1 MDISRKPASIP
12 QSIIRGD
19 ETTMRT
25 SITAFLS
32 GVLLGPG
39 LPATALANGATASFP
54 AGGVVFHEEQHIS
67 IEREDLEIGLE
78 RIRVRYVFRSSAPG
92 PLRLTIG
99 FPMAKVALE
108 DGPDN
113 LGDRSAAT
121 DDPRNYMAFHVSANG
136 KAVKPKL
143 HEYAWVGDTNITARL
158 QALHV
163 PVFSDYNGRD
173 FGLQNLPKSTLKT
186 LTEAAFVTRYGKD
199 PTVYPQWRYQSVY
212 EWRQSFPP
220 GRSTVEIDYV
230 PMYGDVTTEAKYSLF
245 PGEGDD
251 RYCYDAAFKARFKDL
266 RARGVYTEPL
276 TLGYILRTARNWN
289 GPIGH
294 FRLKIVNPDHYQFS
308 FCPPTGLKLAGDGA
322 TWEAETFTPDRDID
336 LVFFSQ

>member
-1 MDISRKPASIP
+1 M
-12 QSIIRGD
+12 
-19 ETTMRT
+19 MRT
-25 SITAFLS
+25 SIRAFLS
-32 GVLLGPG
+32 GALLGLS

-54 AGGVVFHEEQHIS
+54 AGGVVFHEEKQIA
-67 IEREDLEIGLE
+67 IEREDLEISLE

-92 PLRLTIG
+92 PLHLTIG

-113 LGDRSAAT
+113 LGERSAAT
-121 DDPRNYMAFHVSANG
+121 DDPRNYMAFHVRANG

-163 PVFSDYNGRD
+163 PIFSDYNGRD
-173 FGLQNLPKSTLKT
+173 FGLQNLPESTLKA
-186 LTEAAFVTRYGKD
+186 LTEAEFATRYGKD
-199 PTVYPQWRYQSVY
+199 PTVYPLWYYQSVY
-212 EWRQSFPP
+212 EWRQTFPP

-230 PMYGDVTTEAKYSLF
+230 PMYGDITTEAKYSLF
-245 PGEGDD
+245 PGKGDD
-251 RYCYDAAFKARFKDL
+251 SYCYDAAFKARFKAL
-266 RARGVYTEPL
+266 RDQHVYTEPL

-289 GPIGH
+289 GPIGR
-294 FRLKIVNPDHYQFS
+294 FRLTIGNPDNYQFS
-308 FCPPTGLKLAGDGA
+308 FCPPTGLKPAGDGT
-322 TWEAETFTPDRDID
+322 TWEAENFTPDRDID